1 MQIRTLATRFGPAQ
15 TPFLTYAPLH
25 GCACRL
31 KRRHPFAQPTAQA
44 ASSRGPAAGG
54 AQASWCAAA
63 EPQRQ
68 TLTKRHGQRQGMRS
82 TRGGQQVGQLQAVG
96 SMGTAAGHGSR
107 PPAREVER
115 SALVNEE
122 VVYFIFQ
129 LDLDVQLQRN
139 LNNEAYEAAQE
150 VRKKRQLV
158 DEAMAAMA
166 KRKASNVGSEAAS
179 AALSAADFASEG
191 LRLRAAM
198 VRAVESEDYKEAARC
213 RDLLSKLESSAKQV
227 QALAAEYTG
236 GSTFKP
242 RLRLGQRIVHR
253 VHGYRGVVVG
263 WDAQCCEAE
272 DWVEANGGAGVNQA
286 QPFYHVLV
294 DQRDWEFDAYQ
305 PPVAYVA
312 EELCWTP
319 EDGGPPPAAM
329 PRHPNAPGPFLS
341 AGVAGSPV
349 PTTAS
354 SAAAGAASLA
364 ATSAYP
370 RPAPASGKSNTPATK
385 GVTQAMQ
392 GPGTAASSS
401 TDSEEDSGGVSWM
414 EMFGSEPLEHPYRY
428 ILFLGQD
435 ARGDYMPC
443 R

>member
-1 MQIRTLATRFGPAQ
+1 M
-15 TPFLTYAPLH
+15 
-25 GCACRL
+25 C
-31 KRRHPFAQPTAQA
+31 
-44 ASSRGPAAGG
+44 S
-54 AQASWCAAA
+54 
-63 EPQRQ
+63 
-68 TLTKRHGQRQGMRS
+68 
-82 TRGGQQVGQLQAVG
+82 
-96 SMGTAAGHGSR
+96 
-107 PPAREVER
+107 
-115 SALVNEE
+115 
-122 VVYFIFQ
+122 
-129 LDLDVQLQRN
+129 
-139 LNNEAYEAAQE
+139 
-150 VRKKRQLV
+150 
-158 DEAMAAMA
+158 
-166 KRKASNVGSEAAS
+166 
-179 AALSAADFASEG
+179 
-191 LRLRAAM
+191 
-198 VRAVESEDYKEAARC
+198 YKEAARC
-213 RDLLSKLESSAKQV
+213 RDLLSKLESSAKQA

-364 ATSAYP
+364 ATSAYT
-370 RPAPASGKSNTPATK
+370 RPAPASGKSNTPPTK
-385 GVTQAMQ
+385 GATQAMQ
-392 GPGTAASSS
+392 GPDTAASSS
-401 TDSEEDSGGVSWM
+401 ADSEEDSGGVSWM

-443 R
+443 RQLRDKYSVRRRDVHRPDNKLGGGSG